1 MQMQQG
7 QLIRLI
13 ALGVAVVLEGVVLL
27 SAVLHVQILPLPD
40 NIYPSVIS
48 VAAFVL
54 PPAVGLLARR
64 LEAALLLAALPFWVL
79 GVVYLAVFSPVWYL
93 DLVQIGVLVER
104 VASTTIL
111 LFALSILGWLLQ
123 RVLRGNTVSAL
134 KVR

>member
-27 SAVLHVQILPLPD
+27 SAVLQVQILPLPD

-54 PPAVGLLARR
+54 PPVVGLLARR

-79 GVVYLAVFSPVWYL
+79 GVVYLTLRPELWYL
-93 DLVQIGVLVER
+93 DLVDIGVLVER

-111 LFALSILGWLLQ
+111 LFALSIVGWLLQ

>member
-54 PPAVGLLARR
+54 PPVVGLLARR

-104 VASTTIL
+104 VASATIL

-123 RVLRGNTVSAL
+123 RVLRGDTVSAF

>member
-1 MQMQQG
+1 MQMQQS

-13 ALGVAVVLEGVVLL
+13 VLGVAVVLEGIVLL
-27 SAVLHVQILPLPD
+27 SAVLQVQLLPLPD
-40 NIYPSVIS
+40 TLYPSVVS
-48 VAAFVL
+48 VAVFVL
-54 PPAVGLLARR
+54 PSLVGLLARR

-79 GVVYLAVFSPVWYL
+79 GVVYLAVRSPVWYL

-111 LFALSILGWLLQ
+111 LFLVSLLGWLLQ
-123 RVLRGNTVSAL
+123 RVLRGNAVSAV

>member
-13 ALGVAVVLEGVVLL
+13 ALGVVVVLEGVVLL
-27 SAVLHVQILPLPD
+27 SAVLHVQILPLPG
-40 NIYPSVIS
+40 NIYPGVIS
-48 VAAFVL
+48 AAAFVL
-54 PPAVGLLARR
+54 PPVVGLLARR
-64 LEAALLLAALPFWVL
+64 LEAALLLAALPFWAL
-79 GVVYLAVFSPVWYL
+79 GVVYLTVRAPVWYL

-104 VASTTIL
+104 VASTSVL